1 MKTDTG
7 SMASASQHT
16 TMRQRKGRHLDVCLD
31 PMAPIESGHTYFQDV
46 RLVHHPLPELDWAA
60 LDTTAEFLGHGL
72 ALPFFISCM
81 TGGSNVGA
89 RVNRH
94 LVRAAQAA
102 RIPVGLGS
110 MRILLEHPD
119 LFDHFHV
126 KPLAPDVPVWANLSA
141 AQLQHCRTDDLTE
154 WLKRLEVQ
162 ALVLHCNV
170 GQEQFQPNGDR
181 CFAGVTQAIQRFCD
195 QTPVPVVVKETGFG
209 LRPQDVTTL
218 CEAGA
223 AAVDIAGSGGT
234 NWILVESQC
243 HPDSAP
249 CVARDFSDW
258 GNPTPIVLAAVGH
271 SDIPVLASGG
281 IRCGLDIAKSLAL
294 GAALAGLALPFI
306 RAESRAGLDGILSE
320 IDTLTQSLKTAMLL
334 TGSRTI
340 KDLGA
345 AGLVLSDR
353 FVSQVRQYKQPQ
365 QWRSLIETES

>member
-1 MKTDTG
+1 VKTDTA
-7 SMASASQHT
+7 SMVSVSQKT
-16 TMRQRKGRHLDVCLD
+16 TMHQRKGRHLEVCLD
-31 PMAPIESGHTYFQDV
+31 PLTPIESTHTYFQDV
-46 RLVHHPLPELDWAA
+46 RLVHHALPELDWAM
-60 LDTTAEFLGHGL
+60 LDTSTEFLGQRL

-81 TGGSNVGA
+81 TGGSDAGA

-94 LVRAAQAA
+94 LVQAAQQAG
-102 RIPVGLGS
+102 IPVGLGS
-110 MRILLEHPD
+110 MRVLLKHPD

-141 AQLQHCRTDDLTE
+141 AQLQHCNTEDLTE

-170 GQEQFQPNGDR
+170 GQEQFQPDGDR
-181 CFAGVTQAIQRFCD
+181 CFAGVTEAIQRFCD
-195 QTPVPVVVKETGFG
+195 RTPVPVIVKETGFG
-209 LRPQDVTTL
+209 LRPQDVAPLTQ
-218 CEAGA
+218 AGV

-243 HPDSAP
+243 HPDTAP

-258 GNPTPIVLAAVGH
+258 GNPTAVVLTAMAR
-271 SDIPVLASGG
+271 SNIPVLASGG
-281 IRCGLDIAKSLAL
+281 VRCGVDIAKSLAL

-306 RAESRAGLDGILSE
+306 RAEAQAGLDGILSQ
-320 IDTLTQSLKTAMLL
+320 IDTLAQSLRTAMLL

-340 KDLGA
+340 EDLGA

-365 QWRSLIETES
+365 QWRRLIENAV

>member
-1 MKTDTG
+1 MVSVNNKT
-7 SMASASQHT
+7 SIH
-16 TMRQRKGRHLDVCLD
+16 QRKGRHLEVCLD
-31 PMAPIESGHTYFQDV
+31 PQTPIESPQGYFQEV
-46 RLVHHPLPELDWAA
+46 RLVHHPLPELDRVM
-60 LDTTAEFLGHGL
+60 LDTSTEFLGQHL

-81 TGGSNVGA
+81 TGGSDAGA

-94 LVRAAQAA
+94 LVQAAQQAG
-102 RIPVGLGS
+102 IPVGLGS
-110 MRILLEHPD
+110 MRVLLKHPD

-141 AQLQHCRTDDLTE
+141 AQLQRCRTEDLSE

-170 GQEQFQPNGDR
+170 GQEQFQPDGDR
-181 CFAGVTQAIQRFCD
+181 CFSGVTEAIQRFCD
-195 QTPVPVVVKETGFG
+195 RSPVPIMVKETGFG
-209 LRPQDVTTL
+209 LRPQDVMPLTR
-218 CEAGA
+218 AGV

-243 HPDSAP
+243 HSDAAP
-249 CVARDFSDW
+249 GVARDFADW
-258 GNPTPIVLAAVGH
+258 GNPTPVVLAALAR

-281 IRCGLDIAKSLAL
+281 VRCGVDIAKSLAL

-306 RAESRAGLDGILSE
+306 RAEAQGSLDGLLSQ
-320 IDTLTQSLKTAMLL
+320 IDTLTRSLKTTMLL

-340 KDLGA
+340 AELGS
-345 AGLVLSDR
+345 AGLILSER

-365 QWRSLIETES
+365 QWRRLIENAP